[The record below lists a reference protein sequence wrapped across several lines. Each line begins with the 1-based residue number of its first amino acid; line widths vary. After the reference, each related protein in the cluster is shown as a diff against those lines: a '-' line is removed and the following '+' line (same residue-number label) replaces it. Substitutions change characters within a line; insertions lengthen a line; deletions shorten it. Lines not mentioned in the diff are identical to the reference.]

1 MSGGDQPMGL
11 PDLQWRKSSFSS
23 GDGQGGNCVEV
34 AIAQPVVAVRD
45 SKAPAGSLVFTEAAW
60 RGLVSALHTHES

>member
-1 MSGGDQPMGL
+1 MPN
-11 PDLQWRKSSFSS
+11 LQWRKSSFGS

-45 SKAPAGSLVFTEAAW
+45 SKAPAGSLLVTEAAW
-60 RGLVSALHTHES
+60 RGLVSALQTAHES